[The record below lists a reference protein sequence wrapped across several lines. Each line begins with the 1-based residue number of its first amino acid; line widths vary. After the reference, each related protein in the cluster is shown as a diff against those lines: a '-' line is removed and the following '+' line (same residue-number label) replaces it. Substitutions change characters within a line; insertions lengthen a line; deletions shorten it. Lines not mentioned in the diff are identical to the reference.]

1 MPIEIAPSSLLIRS
15 WKESDAGGLGRVV
28 VENLDHIRPWLP
40 WARSLPDDPEAVLE
54 AMSGWIVEAA
64 TKPDEVVGL
73 FIDGEVVGGSG
84 LHPRIGEGGLEIGY
98 WVHRSFTRRGIATA
112 TSRALTDHA
121 FGRSDIDRVEIHH
134 DKANTASE
142 GMALMG
148 KKLALRKASARR
160 RRAATTAKISPRI
173 PPAMASN
180 TNGRMS
186 VPKMLTIRT
195 TPAMARRAAAMK
207 FGA

>member
-1 MPIEIAPSSLLIRS
+1 MPIEIASSSLLIRS
-15 WKESDAGGLGRVV
+15 WKESDAGGLGRAV

-54 AMSGWIVEAA
+54 VMTRWTSEAA
-64 TKPDEVVGL
+64 AKPDEVVGL
-73 FIDGEVVGGSG
+73 FIEGEVVGGSG

-134 DKANTASE
+134 DKANAASE
-142 GMALMG
+142 GIPKALG
-148 KKLALRKASARR
+148 FSLVGEVTAAPQTRQQSGVHLVWRFTRAEWALRG
-160 RRAATTAKISPRI
+160 P
-173 PPAMASN
+173 
-180 TNGRMS
+180 
-186 VPKMLTIRT
+186 
-195 TPAMARRAAAMK
+195 
-207 FGA
+207 